1 MEKLKTNELSLGLNQ
16 TFRNDLVDNFEKIQN
31 GVDDQSDTL
40 NKQITDLLSDV
51 APQDQNEVT
60 QARID
65 VHGKPYE
72 TLKSRE
78 DATQT
83 TAETALSEERDTS
96 AEVQDARTNSNSE
109 TYPTLKARM
118 DNQENDLNNSIND
131 KLSQISF
138 VPETFANLAAIKSNY
153 PNGKP
158 GLFVAADDGHKYIWD
173 NGSWTDAGI
182 YQSVGIDDQTKDT
195 IGQYLDNLTR
205 NNLVPNGKF
214 QNGGISNAVPSV
226 AGVLL
231 SVSDIEGTNWV
242 TVQSPSGTVNN
253 QGVGIV
259 APRLNSIGQ
268 AAIGTGSYRLGF
280 RIVSAVD
287 QKLKITL
294 IPRKA
299 TGEWLP
305 SFEFGTFNTHAQKVM
320 AVRNSAH
327 IDVTG
332 QEDNFLIMVWNTDG
346 QPVSFS
352 ATDYSLVKEDEVSN
366 NSDVESG
373 YIEAANRDNLF
384 RNSFFTDGT
393 TPWQP
398 NGDNV
403 TFKNESYADKKWL
416 HVCTYGHTGQ
426 SVSYLGATG
435 TELVS
440 GIQNYGV
447 RGSLIFKFNIASVI
461 DIHVLFRD
469 ANGAVLDDI
478 IVNTVKSRDFG
489 VPAKVNFFIPRMDRP
504 DLSSVLIALK
514 DHYSAALDFDVTEIV
529 GYPIAFEKPDRLST
543 NVVDDPTL
551 KTGTAYFSTSNGG
564 GYAPVMLLNHRWVK
578 YLCSAASKQPTS
590 RLEYLINNEETT
602 NDDFRIYNISVEHDV
617 LVDKTGTYTVNATSY
632 DQNNNKVRDYVI
644 TSVSLTAG
652 VINHID
658 FILPRL
664 QPDEF
669 SYGFGLCSSS
679 TGDLSYSV
687 SNFNVHAD
695 LDVVGQ
701 GDQFFNSETHLPIVK
716 IVGPIPTAKGDK
728 TTVTVKIIKEGVV
741 NNYFAKM
748 SVQGDSSAAY
758 AKKNYKLKL
767 YSDAACTTKANFKAA
782 PSWLNE
788 GTIVLKANWID
799 ATHALNIVS
808 AKLFSAITQNRANVN
823 SNLLN
828 ASMLGEIQGVP
839 ALLYLNPNFNGLYT
853 INSGKDEKLFGFS
866 DVPTNAGVLE
876 AQNGFKDKGFGK
888 PTIVITDDIAKEPTA
903 DLEVQVGKTTVEF
916 QAATNR
922 LAQFVSQ
929 SDDSTFHDK
938 FSQYLDLDAVID
950 FLIFY
955 QVAEC
960 SDSYIKNIEYTTYDG
975 NIWLPIPY
983 DLDSTWGLN
992 WDGKTIFDP
1001 EMDMLNTGLTSKN
1014 FDNFKLNTLLN
1025 RTLKAFKPEIKA
1037 RYAELRTSVLTPDK
1051 VTSMFEEFMDSVGTN
1066 AYAREL
1072 SRWPDIPSTFFD
1084 FKTIRKNVITRF
1096 RISDLVF
1103 KGL

>member
-1 MEKLKTNELSLGLNQ
+1 MNDSNQ
-16 TFRNDLVDNFEKIQN
+16 SV
-31 GVDDQSDTL
+31 
-40 NKQITDLLSDV
+40 
-51 APQDQNEVT
+51 
-60 QARID
+60 
-65 VHGKPYE
+65 
-72 TLKSRE
+72 
-78 DATQT
+78 DATQYRDADHIPYENLIREDINT
-83 TAETALSEERDTS
+83 GYVDQKSQALATWL
-96 AEVQDARTNSNSE
+96 RTKKWGLDVRESLALAVEWFSKIRNE
-109 TYPTLKARM
+109 KPQGFYP
-118 DNQENDLNNSIND
+118 
-131 KLSQISF
+131 
-138 VPETFANLAAIKSNY
+138 NLAALQAAY
-153 PNGKP
+153 PNG
-158 GLFVAADDGHKYIWD
+158 DGG
-173 NGSWTDAGI
+173 NGI
-182 YQSVGIDDQTKDT
+182 YIVLDT
-195 IGQYLDNLTR
+195 SHWYYYKNTWLDGGAYKPTPASSGKMDEISQFIENLTR
-205 NNLVPNGKF
+205 NSLVPNGKF

-231 SVSDIEGTNWV
+231 SVTDIEGTNWV
-242 TVQSPSGTVNN
+242 TVKSPSGTVDN

-259 APRLNSIGQ
+259 VPRLNSIGQ
-268 AAIGTGSYRLGF
+268 GAIGTGSYRLGF

-294 IPRKA
+294 IPRNA
-299 TGEWLP
+299 NGEWLP
-305 SFEFGTFNTHAQKVM
+305 SFDFGTFNAHAQKVTT
-320 AVRNSAH
+320 VRNSAH
-327 IDVTG
+327 IDVNG

-346 QPVSFS
+346 QPVDFS
-352 ATDYSLVKEDEVSN
+352 ATDFSLIKEDEISN

-393 TPWQP
+393 TPWQAD
-398 NGDNV
+398 GTDV
-403 TFKNESYADKKWL
+403 ALKNEIYADKHWL
-416 HVCTYGHTGQ
+416 HVSTYSHTGQ

-435 TELVS
+435 TELVN
-440 GIQNYGV
+440 GIQNYNV
-447 RGSLIFKFNIASVI
+447 RGSLTLKFNIASVI
-461 DIHVLFRD
+461 DIHVIYRK
-469 ANGAVLDDI
+469 ANGDVLDDI
-478 IVNTVKSRDFG
+478 IVNTVKSRDLG
-489 VPAKVNFFIPRMDRP
+489 VPAKVNFFIPRLTSP
-504 DLSSVLIALK
+504 DFSSVLIVLK
-514 DHYSAALDFDVTEIV
+514 DHYSAALDFYVTEIV
-529 GYPIAFEKPDRLST
+529 GYPVAFEKPDRLST

-551 KTGTAYFSTSNGG
+551 KTGIAYFSVSNGG
-564 GYAPVMLLNHRWVK
+564 GYAPVMLLNHRWIK
-578 YLCSAASKQPTS
+578 YLCPAASKQPTS

-632 DQNNNKVRDYVI
+632 DQNNNKVRDYNV
-644 TSVSLTAG
+644 TSLNLTAG
-652 VINHID
+652 VINHVD
-658 FILPRL
+658 FILPRM

-687 SNFNVHAD
+687 SNFNIHAD

-716 IVGPIPTAKGDK
+716 IVGPIPNEKGDK
-728 TTVTVKIIKEGVV
+728 TTVTVKIVKEGVV

-748 SVQGDSSAAY
+748 SVQGDSSATY
-758 AKKNYKLKL
+758 VKKNYKLRL
-767 YSDAACTTKANFKAA
+767 YKDADCTIKAKFKAA
-782 PSWLNE
+782 PSWINE
-788 GTIVLKANWID
+788 GTIVLKANWVD

-808 AKLFSAITQNRANVN
+808 AKLFAEITQNRANVN

-828 ASMLGEIQGVP
+828 AGMLGEIQGIP
-839 ALLYLNPNFNGLYT
+839 AILYLGAIFNGLYT
-853 INSGKDEKLFGFS
+853 INTGKDEKLFGFD

-876 AQNGFKDKGFGK
+876 AQNGFEDKGFGK
-888 PTIVITDDIAKEPTA
+888 PTIVITDDIIKEPTA
-903 DLEVQVGKTTVEF
+903 DLEVQVGKTTAEF

-938 FSQYLDLDAVID
+938 FSQYLDLEAVID

-992 WDGKTIFDP
+992 WDGKTAFDP

-1051 VTSMFEEFMDSVGTN
+1051 VINMFEEFMDSVGTN

-1084 FKTIRKNVITRF
+1084 IKTIRKNVITRF
-1096 RISDLVF
+1096 RISDFVF

>member
-158 GLFVAADDGHKYIWD
+158 GLFVAADDGHKYIWA

-214 QNGGISNAVPSV
+214 QNGNIENVVASV
-226 AGVLL
+226 AGVKITS
-231 SVSDIEGTNWV
+231 SVYEGVRWAGAK
-242 TVQSPSGTVNN
+242 SPSGTVNN
-253 QGVGIV
+253 QGLGVIF
-259 APRLNSIGQ
+259 PRLDSNGQ
-268 AAIGTGSYRLGF
+268 SVVGTGTYRLSF
-280 RIVSAVD
+280 RIFTPSNED
-287 QKLKITL
+287 LKITL
-294 IPRKA
+294 IPRKSN
-299 TGEWLP
+299 GDWLP
-305 SFEFGTFNTHAQKVM
+305 SFEAGTIKTHAQRTIRVN
-320 AVRNSAH
+320 NSFHVDISGAEK
-327 IDVTG
+327 D
-332 QEDNFLIMVWNTDG
+332 FLIMIWNVEG
-346 QPVSFS
+346 QPVDFRVTDFS
-352 ATDYSLVKEDEVSN
+352 IIKEDEVSN

-373 YIEAANRDNLF
+373 YIEAANRDNVF
-384 RNSFFTDGT
+384 RNSFFTDGI
-393 TPWQP
+393 TPWQA
-398 NGDNV
+398 NGDV
-403 TFKNESYADKKWL
+403 VFKNEMYADKKWL
-416 HVCTYGHTGQ
+416 HVSTYGHTGQ
-426 SVSYLGATG
+426 FVSYLGDVG

-440 GIQNYGV
+440 CIQNYGV
-447 RGSLIFKFNIASVI
+447 RSSLIIKFNIASVI

-478 IVNTVKSRDFG
+478 IVNTVKSRDLG
-489 VPAKVNFFIPRMDRP
+489 VPAKVNFFIPRMARP
-504 DLSSVLIALK
+504 DFSSVLISLK

-543 NVVDDPTL
+543 NAVDDPTL
-551 KTGTAYFSTSNGG
+551 KTGTAYFSASNGG
-564 GYAPVMLLNHRWVK
+564 SYAPVMLLNHRWVK
-578 YLCSAASKQPTS
+578 YLCPAASKQPTS

-644 TSVSLTAG
+644 ISVNLTAG

-658 FILPRL
+658 FLLPRL

-669 SYGFGLCSSS
+669 SFGFGICSSS

-701 GDQFFNSETHLPIVK
+701 GDYYFNSKTHLPIVK
-716 IVGPIPTAKGDK
+716 IIGPIPTVKGDK
-728 TTVTVKIIKEGVV
+728 TTVTVKITEEGVV
-741 NNYFAKM
+741 NNYFAKL
-748 SVQGDSSAAY
+748 SVQGDSSATY

-767 YSDAACTTKANFKAA
+767 YSDAACTTKAKFKPS
-782 PSWLNE
+782 PSWINE
-788 GTIVLKANWID
+788 GTLVLKANWID

-808 AKLFSAITQNRANVN
+808 AKLFAAITQNRTNVN

-828 ASMLGEIQGVP
+828 ASMLGEIQGIP
-839 ALLYLNPNFNGLYT
+839 SLLHLNANFNGLYT
-853 INSGKDEKLFGFS
+853 INSGKDEKLFGFG

-876 AQNGFKDKGFGK
+876 AQNDFKDKGFGK
-888 PTIVITDDIAKEPTA
+888 PTIVITDDITKEPTA
-903 DLEVQVGKTTVEF
+903 DMEVQVGKTTPEF

-929 SDDSTFHDK
+929 SDDATFHDK
-938 FSQYLDLDAVID
+938 FSQYLDLESVID
-950 FLIFY
+950 FLIFL

-1001 EMDMLNTGLTSKN
+1001 EMDMLNTGFTSKN
-1014 FDNFKLNTLLN
+1014 FANFKLNMLLN
-1025 RTLKAFKPEIKA
+1025 RTLKAFKTEIKA

-1051 VTSMFEEFMDSVGTN
+1051 VISMFEEFMDSVGTN
-1066 AYAREL
+1066 AYAKEL
-1072 SRWPDIPSTFFD
+1072 SRWPDIPSTFLD

-1096 RISDLVF
+1096 RISDYIF
-1103 KGL
+1103 KNL